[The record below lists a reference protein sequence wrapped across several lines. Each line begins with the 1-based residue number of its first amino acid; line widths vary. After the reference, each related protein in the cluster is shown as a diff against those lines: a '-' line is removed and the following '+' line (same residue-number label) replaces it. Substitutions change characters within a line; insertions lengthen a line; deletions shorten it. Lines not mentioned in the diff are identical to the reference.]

1 MKSKLYVAKYSTGS
15 YDNHY
20 FVSVFVSEDKEF
32 VEKWV
37 EKFNTKLAYWK
48 EYFKQFGKERF
59 NYEILDEAFYDKDSA
74 NRFYQI
80 MECNRAFVDE
90 IEYRNPRK
98 KEDKTDE

>member
-1 MKSKLYVAKYSTGS
+1 MNKLYVAKYSTGS
-15 YDNHY
+15 YDDHY
-20 FVSVFVSEDKEF
+20 FVFVFVSEDKEF

-48 EYFKQFGKERF
+48 EYFKQFGNEVFDYKTIKEK
-59 NYEILDEAFYDKDSA
+59 FYNDINDD
-74 NRFYQI
+74 RFYQI

>member
-1 MKSKLYVAKYSTGS
+1 MNKLYVAKYSTGS
-15 YDNHY
+15 YDDHY

-48 EYFKQFGKERF
+48 EYFKQFGNEVFDYKTIKEK
-59 NYEILDEAFYDKDSA
+59 FYNDINND
-74 NRFYQI
+74 RFYQI
-80 MECNRAFVDE
+80 MECNSAFVDE